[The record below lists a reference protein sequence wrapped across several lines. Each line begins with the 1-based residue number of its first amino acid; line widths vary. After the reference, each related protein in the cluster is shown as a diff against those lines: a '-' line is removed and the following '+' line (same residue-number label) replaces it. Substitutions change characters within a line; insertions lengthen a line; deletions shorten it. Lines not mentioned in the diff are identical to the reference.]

1 MKVYLNPQM
10 RIARHKDFLCANW
23 RGIGAFAYGEYLSKG
38 RGIVCVPESD
48 FIDAERPAYA
58 PIHFRYF
65 TEADII
71 EVMPDYEGSKEQGW
85 LKSYSPNEKAIV
97 TMIRYDAGVSSYLSG
112 GQPSPPAC
120 HAAKVAEGN

>member
-1 MKVYLNPQM
+1 MLPTPSPEERVAK
-10 RIARHKDFLCANW
+10 HKDFLSANW
-23 RGIGAFAYGEYLSKG
+23 RRIGAFAYSEYLLKG
-38 RGIVCVPESD
+38 RGIVCVPEED
-48 FIDAERPAYA
+48 FIHAPSPSYA

-71 EVMPDYEGSKEQGW
+71 EVMLDYDGSKEQGW
-85 LKSYSPNEKAIV
+85 VRSYSPDEKAII
-97 TMIRYDAGVSSYLSG
+97 TILRYDAGVSSYLAG